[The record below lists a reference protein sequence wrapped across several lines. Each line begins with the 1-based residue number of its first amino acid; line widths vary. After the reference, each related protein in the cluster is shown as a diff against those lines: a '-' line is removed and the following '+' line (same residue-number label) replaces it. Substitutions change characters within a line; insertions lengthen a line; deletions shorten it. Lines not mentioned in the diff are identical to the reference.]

1 MNTLKLTNAQLEEM
15 LAHVKEQA
23 PLEACGLLSGR
34 DDRVEKVYLVEN
46 QAKSP
51 QQFVMDPLQ
60 QLRVFEE
67 IEEDGLELAAIFHSH
82 PAGPEAVSATDVEQ
96 AAYPV
101 VHIVLARQNG
111 SETWS
116 ARGFWIENRAVTEVN
131 LQIL

>member
-1 MNTLKLTNAQLEEM
+1 MNTLTLTNAQLEEM

-51 QQFVMDPLQ
+51 QRFVMDPLQ

-67 IEEDGLELAAIFHSH
+67 IEEHGLELAGIFHSH

-101 VHIVLARQNG
+101 VHIVLAPQSG

-116 ARGFWIENRAVTEVN
+116 ARGFWIENRVVTEVN